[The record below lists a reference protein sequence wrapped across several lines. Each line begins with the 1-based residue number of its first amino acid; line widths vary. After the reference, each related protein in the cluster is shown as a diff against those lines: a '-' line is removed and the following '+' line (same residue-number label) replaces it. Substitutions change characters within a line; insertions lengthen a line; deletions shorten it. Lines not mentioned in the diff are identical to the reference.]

1 LILFGTSAEGLADH
15 VPGQA
20 GNPSREPAA
29 AGQANYNQYQYR
41 LMGHGN
47 GYGDYNTYEESM
59 QARYPYLHNTQHHY
73 PSPQVSYPYYE
84 LPPMYFPQAP
94 PPPRNAKAGEPDL
107 CSIMWYLLHN
117 GVNLSFS
124 LILLA
129 IFLVGS
135 NYGTRIWWY
144 YLTMFCSFFKNCS
157 MSSEIWI

>member
-20 GNPSREPAA
+20 GNPLREPAA

-107 CSIMWYLLHN
+107 CSIM
-117 GVNLSFS
+117 
-124 LILLA
+124 
-129 IFLVGS
+129 
-135 NYGTRIWWY
+135 
-144 YLTMFCSFFKNCS
+144 
-157 MSSEIWI
+157 

>member
-1 LILFGTSAEGLADH
+1 MILFGTSAEGLADH

-20 GNPSREPAA
+20 GNPLREPAA

-41 LMGHGN
+41 LMVHGN
-47 GYGDYNTYEESM
+47 GYNTYEESM

-107 CSIMWYLLHN
+107 CSIM
-117 GVNLSFS
+117 
-124 LILLA
+124 
-129 IFLVGS
+129 
-135 NYGTRIWWY
+135 
-144 YLTMFCSFFKNCS
+144 
-157 MSSEIWI
+157 